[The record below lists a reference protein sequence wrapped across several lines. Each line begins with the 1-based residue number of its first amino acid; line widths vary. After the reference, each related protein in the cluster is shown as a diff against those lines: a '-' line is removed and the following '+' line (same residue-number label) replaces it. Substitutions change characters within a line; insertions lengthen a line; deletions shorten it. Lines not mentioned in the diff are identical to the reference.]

1 MSVKIG
7 DSYKNFTLKNHRF
20 ENVTLSDY
28 VGKKN
33 IVLLFFPFV
42 NSSVC
47 EKELC
52 QTRDSIEDYKN
63 LNATIFGISVD
74 SPFAQKL
81 WNDKLNFG
89 FDLLSDF
96 NKEVCKMYGVLDE
109 NWLPDKFGYQGVAK
123 RSAFVIDKNGI
134 VQYVEVLDNP
144 GNEPDFQKIKEV
156 LSKLN

>member
-1 MSVKIG
+1 MSVKVG
-7 DSYKNFTLKNHRF
+7 DTYKNFTLKNHRL
-20 ENVTLSDY
+20 EDVTLSDF

-42 NSSVC
+42 NTGVC

-52 QTRDSIEDYKN
+52 QTRDSLQDYQQ
-63 LNATIFGISVD
+63 LDATVFGISVD

-81 WNDKLNFG
+81 WNEKLNFG

-96 NKEVCKMYGVLDE
+96 NKEVCQSYGVLDE
-109 NWLPDKFGYQGVAK
+109 NWLAGKFGYKGVAK

-134 VQYVEVLDNP
+134 VQYVEVLDDP
-144 GNEPDFQKIKEV
+144 SKEPDYQKIKET
-156 LSKLN
+156 LSNLK